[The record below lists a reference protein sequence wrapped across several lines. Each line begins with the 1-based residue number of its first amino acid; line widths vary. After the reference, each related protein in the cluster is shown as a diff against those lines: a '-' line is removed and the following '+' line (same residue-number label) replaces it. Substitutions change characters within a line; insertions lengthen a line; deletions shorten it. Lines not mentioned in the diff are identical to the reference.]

1 MINQIRNIIYSPKY
15 KVQIQ
20 NLLKAVHYDYG
31 FWNRTV
37 MYQTCF
43 EWVKA
48 LHPEK
53 LDVLEIS
60 AGNIWQP
67 LGFKSYT
74 EANFPEFD
82 VCSMALPQQFDLI
95 IADQVFEHLI
105 WPYRAGK
112 NVYEMTKPGG
122 YFLVT
127 TPFLIK
133 EHQVPVDCSRWTEL
147 GMKHLLAEC
156 GFPIENIRTGSWGN
170 RACVKANFGSWAR
183 QGWFNSLK
191 NEPDFPVSVWA
202 LAQK

>member
-1 MINQIRNIIYSPKY
+1 MIKKIRNIIYSPKY

-20 NLLKAVHYDYG
+20 KLLKAVHYDYG

-60 AGNIWQP
+60 AGSIWQP

-74 EANFPEFD
+74 EANFPDFD

-183 QGWFNSLK
+183 QGWFKSLK
-191 NEPDFPVSVWA
+191 NESDFPVSVWA